1 MATRDQGRQH
11 KAAVSNLHR
20 DPASSLR
27 VRLIR
32 LGLRVLLKNRSYS
45 DVRLPG
51 LRRRFRFLTRLVP
64 RPPRGTQTI
73 AVNAGGVPASCIAT
87 PASLSHRHMLYLH
100 GGAYDLGS
108 PAMYRDFTWRI
119 ARAART
125 RLLCIDYRLAPEHP
139 FPAALEDAVKAYR
152 WLLDEGADPKH
163 VGFMGDSAG
172 GGLTLA
178 TLLKLRDD
186 GAPLPAAAV
195 VLSPWT
201 DLALTGETLR
211 TKAAVDPMISGPGL
225 PIAAKGYLAGADP
238 RDPYASPLYGDPAG
252 LPPTLILVGT
262 DEVLLDDSL
271 RMADKMRAAGC
282 EVEADVWP
290 GMFHVW
296 LALARLLPEARAA
309 IARVGAFLD
318 DKL

>member
-1 MATRDQGRQH
+1 LRPH
-11 KAAVSNLHR
+11 AAV
-20 DPASSLR
+20 SLR

-32 LGLRVLLKNRSYS
+32 LGFRILLKNRSYA
-45 DVRLPG
+45 DTRLPA
-51 LRRRFRFLTRLVP
+51 LRRRFLFLTRLVP
-64 RPPRGTQTI
+64 KPPRGTTTI
-73 AVNAGGVPASCIAT
+73 AIDAGGVPADRIST
-87 PASLSHRHMLYLH
+87 PVSLPHRHVLYLH
-100 GGAYDLGS
+100 GGAYVLGS
-108 PAMYRDFTWRI
+108 PAIYRDFTWRI
-119 ARAART
+119 ARAARA

-139 FPAALEDAVKAYR
+139 FPAALEDAVRAYR
-152 WLLDEGADPKH
+152 WLLEDGADPRH
-163 VGFMGDSAG
+163 IAVMGDSAG

-186 GAPLPAAAV
+186 GVPLPAAAV

-211 TKAAVDPMISGPGL
+211 TKAAVEPMISDPGL

-271 RMADKMRAAGC
+271 RMAERMRTAGC
-282 EVEADVWP
+282 EVEAEVWP

-296 LALARLLPEARAA
+296 PMMARVLPEARAG

-318 DKL
+318 GKL